1 MHRDEEAETTMVKRE
16 ATARVARLVN
26 NNSRVMFAVAPSRLF
41 DAGEG
46 LFAVQPIRRDTLVR
60 LDTRPSDP
68 RRSSEFQWDHLDY
81 FIPVFSDGA
90 SPCVV
95 NGQLS
100 DIRTARR
107 VCSVVQVRA
116 YVRAPDDPL
125 MKANDRGWRA
135 GVPNTTQTYHDRARE
150 NAFEFVLS
158 VDARGVNGVYAYF
171 TRDVAVGDEIG
182 STYGWE
188 YWRRN

>member
-1 MHRDEEAETTMVKRE
+1 MTTRAPPEWE
-16 ATARVARLVN
+16 ATARVARLN
-26 NNSRVMFAVAPSRLF
+26 PPAMFAVAPSRLF

-46 LFAVQPIRRDTLVR
+46 LFARRPIRRGTLVR

-68 RRSSEFQWDHLDY
+68 HRPMEFEWDHLDF
-81 FIPVFSDGA
+81 FIPVLSDGA

-107 VCSVVQVRA
+107 VCSVVQAPA

-135 GVPNTTQTYHDRARE
+135 GAPNTAQTYHDRARE

-171 TRDVAVGDEIG
+171 TRDVRVGDEIG
-182 STYGWE
+182 CTYGWD